1 MLLSELAAELDL
13 KESYLKS
20 HWALVCK
27 RYEGYGLTLVKRGR
41 GRTADFG
48 IVEWNKD
55 EVRWE
60 HIEGRT
66 IF

>member
-1 MLLSELAAELDL
+1 MKLSELAAELEL

-20 HWALVCK
+20 HWALICK
-27 RYEGYGLTLVKRGR
+27 RYERYGLTLMKRGR

-48 IVEWNKD
+48 VVDYGSN

>member
-1 MLLSELAAELDL
+1 MKLSELAAELGL

-27 RYEGYGLTLVKRGR
+27 RYEGYGIKLIKRGR
-41 GRTADFG
+41 GRVADFG
-48 IVEWNKD
+48 IIEWNSN
-55 EVRWE
+55 EIRWE

>member
-1 MLLSELAAELDL
+1 MTLSELAAELEL
-13 KESYLKS
+13 KETYLKS
-20 HWALVCK
+20 HWALVVR
-27 RYEGYGLTLVKRGR
+27 RYESYGLTLAKRGR

-48 IVEWNKD
+48 VVDYGSN

-60 HIEGRT
+60 HIEGKT

>member
-1 MLLSELAAELDL
+1 MLLSELAAELGL

>member
-1 MLLSELAAELDL
+1 MTLSELAAELEL

-20 HWALVCK
+20 HWAIICK
-27 RYEGYGLTLVKRGR
+27 RYEGYGLILKKRGR

-48 IVEWNKD
+48 VVDYGSN